1 MNLNLNSLPFNAFD
15 VALVVILGLGIFAGR
30 KHGMSE
36 ELMGLI
42 KWLAVAIGCAFIY
55 QPAGEWLA
63 NSSPFS
69 LLSSYLMV
77 YITGALLVLGAFALV
92 KHRLGGK
99 LIGSDIF
106 GRSEFYLGM
115 GAGLVRFACI
125 LVAGLALLN
134 ARYFSSQEVLAMEHF
149 QDDVYG
155 SNYFPTLHTAQ
166 AVVFEKSLFGPY
178 IRENLGFL
186 LIHPTP
192 PQDKQYHQKEV
203 ALP

>member
-1 MNLNLNSLPFNAFD
+1 
-15 VALVVILGLGIFAGR
+15 
-30 KHGMSE
+30 
-36 ELMGLI
+36 
-42 KWLAVAIGCAFIY
+42 
-55 QPAGEWLA
+55 
-63 NSSPFS
+63 
-69 LLSSYLMV
+69 
-77 YITGALLVLGAFALV
+77 
-92 KHRLGGK
+92 
-99 LIGSDIF
+99 
-106 GRSEFYLGM
+106 M

-134 ARYFSSQEVLAMEHF
+134 ARYFSSQEVLAMERF

-178 IRENLGFL
+178 IKESLGFL

-192 PQDKQYHQKEV
+192 PEDKAYHQKEV

>member
-15 VALVVILGLGIFAGR
+15 VALVVVLGLGIFAGR

-42 KWLAVAIGCAFIY
+42 KWLAVAIGCALVY

-63 NSSPFS
+63 ASSPFS

-77 YITGALLVLGAFALV
+77 YISTALLILGIFALL

-115 GAGLVRFACI
+115 GAGFVRFACI

-134 ARYFSSQEVLAMEHF
+134 ARYFSSQEVMAMERF

-166 AVVFEKSLFGPY
+166 SVVFEKSLLGPY
-178 IRENLGFL
+178 IKENLSFL

-192 PQDKQYHQKEV
+192 PEDKQYHQKEV

>member
-1 MNLNLNSLPFNAFD
+1 MNLNLNSLPFNVFD
-15 VALVVILGLGIFAGR
+15 VALVVVLGIGILAGR
-30 KHGMSE
+30 KHGLSE
-36 ELMGLI
+36 ELMSLV
-42 KWLAVAIGCAFIY
+42 KWLAVAIGCAFLY

-63 NSSPFS
+63 GASPFS

-77 YITGALLVLGAFALV
+77 YTAGALLILAAFALL

-125 LVAGLALLN
+125 LIAGLALLN
-134 ARYFSSQEVLAMEHF
+134 ARYFSSQEVLAMERF

-155 SNYFPTLHTAQ
+155 SNYFPTLHTVQ
-166 AVVFEKSLFGPY
+166 AVVFEKSLSGPFIKEY
-178 IRENLGFL
+178 LNFF

-192 PQDKQYHQKEV
+192 PEDKQYHQKEV

>member
-1 MNLNLNSLPFNAFD
+1 MNLSLNSLPFNIFD
-15 VALVVILGLGIFAGR
+15 VALVVILGLGIYAGR
-30 KHGMSE
+30 KNGLSQ
-36 ELMGLI
+36 ELLRVI
-42 KWLAVAIGCAFIY
+42 KWLTVAIGCAFVY
-55 QPAGEWLA
+55 GPAGEWLA
-63 NSSPFS
+63 RSSPFS

-77 YITGALLVLGAFALV
+77 YVTGMLVVLSLFALV
-92 KHRLGGK
+92 KHRIGDK

-115 GAGLVRFACI
+115 GAGLVRVACV
-125 LVAGLALLN
+125 LVAGLAILN
-134 ARYFSSQEVLAMEHF
+134 ARYYSSAEVLAMERF

-155 SNYFPTLHTAQ
+155 SNYFPTLHTVQ
-166 AVVFEKSLFGPY
+166 AVVFEKSLVGPY

-192 PQDKQYHQKEV
+192 PEDKSYHQKEV